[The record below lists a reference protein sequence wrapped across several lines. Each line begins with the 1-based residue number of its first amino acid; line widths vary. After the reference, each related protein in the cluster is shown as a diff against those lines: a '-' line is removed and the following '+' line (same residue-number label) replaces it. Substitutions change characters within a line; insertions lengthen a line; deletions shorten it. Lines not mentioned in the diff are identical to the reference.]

1 MTYRAKNCDLCNI
14 LSQKSPH
21 ETHVLYKLTADLIM

>member
-1 MTYRAKNCDLCNI
+1 MTYRAKNFDLSNI

-21 ETHVLYKLTADLIM
+21 ETHVFYKLTAGLIM

>member
-1 MTYRAKNCDLCNI
+1 MTYGTKNLDVCNI

-21 ETHVLYKLTADLIM
+21 ETHVLYEITAGLIM